1 MTTNKML
8 SRIENGVGYITFNNP
23 EKHNAVSI
31 EMWDALE
38 TMLDSFRSDDRV
50 RVIVLNG
57 AGGKSFVSGAD
68 ISKFDKERSSKEAVL
83 SYNKRTQKVY
93 ENLETFPKPTIAM
106 INGYCIGGGLNLAVC
121 CDIRVCSEKSQFAMP
136 AAKLSLGYPFSSIKR
151 LFDVMGPGMA
161 KHFMFTADKI
171 SSEEA
176 LSCGLVQKLVTENDI
191 ETFVKDY
198 ALNISK
204 NAPLTIKAMKQIGVE
219 ILKNPDERNLL
230 ICEQLASAC
239 FDSED
244 YKEGRKAFMEKRQAN
259 FKGV

>member
-1 MTTNKML
+1 MTTEKML
-8 SRIENGVGYITFNNP
+8 SRVEEGVGYITFNNP

-38 TMLDSFRSDDRV
+38 KILDEFRSSKDI

-93 ENLETFPKPTIAM
+93 ELLETFPKPTIAM
-106 INGYCIGGGLNLAVC
+106 IDGYCIGGGLNLAVC
-121 CDIRVCSEKSQFAMP
+121 CDIRICSEKSKFAMP

-161 KHFMFTADKI
+161 KHFMFTAEKI
-171 SSEEA
+171 SASEA
-176 LSCGLVQKLVTENDI
+176 LACGLVQKLVSEENI
-191 ETFVKDY
+191 ETYVRDY
-198 ALNISK
+198 ALTISR
-204 NAPLTIKAMKQIGVE
+204 NAPLTIKAMKQIGIE
-219 ILKNPDERNLL
+219 ILKNPDERDLL
-230 ICEQLASAC
+230 LCEQLASAC

-244 YKEGRKAFMEKRQAN
+244 YKEGRKAFMEKRKPN
-259 FKGV
+259 FKGL

>member
-1 MTTNKML
+1 MTTEKML
-8 SRIENGVGYITFNNP
+8 SRVKDGVGYITFNNP

-38 TMLDSFRSDDRV
+38 QILDGFRSSQEI
-50 RVIVLNG
+50 RVIVLSG
-57 AGGKSFVSGAD
+57 AGGKAFVSGAD

-106 INGYCIGGGLNLAVC
+106 IDGYCIGGGLNLAVC
-121 CDIRVCSEKSQFAMP
+121 CDIRICSEKSKFAMP

-161 KHFMFTADKI
+161 KHFMFTAEKI
-171 SSEEA
+171 SASEA
-176 LSCGLVQKLVTENDI
+176 LACGLVQKLVSEDSI
-191 ETFVKDY
+191 DSYVKDY
-198 ALNISK
+198 ALNIAN
-204 NAPLTIKAMKQIGVE
+204 NAPLTIKAMKQIGIE
-219 ILKNPDERNLL
+219 ISKNSDERDLL
-230 ICEQLASAC
+230 LCEKLASAC

-244 YKEGRKAFMEKRQAN
+244 YKEGRKAFMEKRKPN
-259 FKGV
+259 FQGL

>member
-1 MTTNKML
+1 MTTEKML
-8 SRIENGVGYITFNNP
+8 SRVKDGVGYITFNNP

-38 TMLDSFRSDDRV
+38 QILDGFRSSQNI
-50 RVIVLNG
+50 RVIVLSG
-57 AGGKSFVSGAD
+57 AGGKAFVSGAD

-106 INGYCIGGGLNLAVC
+106 IDGYCIGGGLNLAVC
-121 CDIRVCSEKSQFAMP
+121 CDIRICSEKSKFAMP

-161 KHFMFTADKI
+161 KHFMFTAEKI
-171 SSEEA
+171 SASEA
-176 LSCGLVQKLVTENDI
+176 LACGLVQKLVSEDSI
-191 ETFVKDY
+191 DSYVKDY
-198 ALNISK
+198 ALNIAN
-204 NAPLTIKAMKQIGVE
+204 NAPLTIKAMKQIGIE
-219 ILKNPDERNLL
+219 ISKNSDERDLL
-230 ICEQLASAC
+230 LCEKLASAC

-244 YKEGRKAFMEKRQAN
+244 YKEGRKAFMEKRKPN
-259 FKGV
+259 FQGL

>member
-1 MTTNKML
+1 MTTEKIL
-8 SRIENGVGYITFNNP
+8 SRVKDGVGYITFNNP

-38 TMLDSFRSDDRV
+38 QILDGFRSSKDI

-57 AGGKSFVSGAD
+57 AGGKAFVSGAD

-93 ENLETFPKPTIAM
+93 ENLETFTKPTIAM
-106 INGYCIGGGLNLAVC
+106 IDGYCIGGGLNLAVC
-121 CDIRVCSEKSQFAMP
+121 CDIRICSEKSKFAMP

-161 KHFMFTADKI
+161 KHFMFTAEKI
-171 SSEEA
+171 SASEA
-176 LSCGLVQKLVTENDI
+176 LACGLVQKLVSEDSI
-191 ETFVKDY
+191 DSYVKDY
-198 ALNISK
+198 ALNIAN
-204 NAPLTIKAMKQIGVE
+204 NAPLTIKAMKQIGIE
-219 ILKNPDERNLL
+219 ISKNSDERDLL
-230 ICEQLASAC
+230 LCEKLASAC

-244 YKEGRKAFMEKRQAN
+244 YKEGRKAFMEKRKPN
-259 FKGV
+259 FQGL